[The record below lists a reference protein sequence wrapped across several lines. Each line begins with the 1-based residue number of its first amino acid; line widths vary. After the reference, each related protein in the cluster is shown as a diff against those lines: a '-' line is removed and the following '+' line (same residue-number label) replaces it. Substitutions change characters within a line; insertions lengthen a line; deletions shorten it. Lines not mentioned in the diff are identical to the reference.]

1 MRKITD
7 KPTRGEVSDTV
18 DKHGEDMEK
27 KTEELDVI
35 ASDTEVVRDTLA
47 SLEPGSGTMEGVD
60 EVVNSIN
67 DAEDVTVEIFEEE
80 DENLEQQQQAESEE
94 YQTDL
99 EGREEASES
108 DRNKITDAGSRVETK
123 ATVDELANAEAAVSE
138 DIDFF
143 NEEIDK
149 ADEAREESEKLQQ
162 QHRGRVH
169 GGRR

>member
-7 KPTRGEVSDTV
+7 KPTRGEVSETV
-18 DKHGEDMEK
+18 DKHGEDLEK

-35 ASDTEVVRDTLA
+35 ATDTETVRDTLDA
-47 SLEPGSGTMEGVD
+47 LEPGSGTQEGVD
-60 EVVNSIN
+60 EVVRSIN

-80 DENLEQQQQAESEE
+80 DENLEQEQAESEE

-99 EGREEASES
+99 EGREDASES
-108 DRNKITDAGSRVETK
+108 DRNKINDASSHVETQ
-123 ATVDELANAEAAVSE
+123 ATVDELANAEVAVSE
-138 DIDFF
+138 DIDFL

>member
-18 DKHGEDMEK
+18 NKHGENLEK

-60 EVVNSIN
+60 EVVQSIN

-80 DENLEQQQQAESEE
+80 DENLEQEQAESEE

-99 EGREEASES
+99 EGREDASES
-108 DRNKITDAGSRVETK
+108 DRNKITDASSRVETK
-123 ATVDELANAEAAVSE
+123 ATVDELANAEVAVSE
-138 DIDFF
+138 DIDFL

-149 ADEAREESEKLQQ
+149 TEEAREESEKLQS
-162 QHRGRVH
+162 QHRNRVH

>member
-18 DKHGEDMEK
+18 GKHGEDMEK

-80 DENLEQQQQAESEE
+80 DEHLEQEQAESEE

-108 DRNKITDAGSRVETK
+108 DRNKINDAGSRVETK

>member
-7 KPTRGEVSDTV
+7 KPTRGEVSETV
-18 DKHGEDMEK
+18 NKHGEDLEK

-47 SLEPGSGTMEGVD
+47 SLEPGSGTQEGVD
-60 EVVNSIN
+60 EVVQSIN

-80 DENLEQQQQAESEE
+80 DENLEQQQAESEE

-108 DRNKITDAGSRVETK
+108 DRNKITDASSRVETQ

-138 DIDFF
+138 DIDFLD
-143 NEEIDK
+143 EEIDK
-149 ADEAREESEKLQQ
+149 ADEAREESEKLQS
-162 QHRGRVH
+162 QHQNRVH